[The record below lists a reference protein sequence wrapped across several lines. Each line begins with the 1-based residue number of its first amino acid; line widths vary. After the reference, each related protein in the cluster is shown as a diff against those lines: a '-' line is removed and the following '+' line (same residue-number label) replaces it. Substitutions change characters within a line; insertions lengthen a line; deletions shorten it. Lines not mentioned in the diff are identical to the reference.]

1 MIRAYYS
8 SMRRNVRALSWKDEM
23 EGVKG
28 VHFCSAVAVQRVLC
42 KVQDRRG
49 TGDSHSNSVLEQPH

>member
-8 SMRRNVRALSWKDEM
+8 SMRRNVRALCWKDEM

-28 VHFCSAVAVQRVLC
+28 VQLRGAVAVQRVL
-42 KVQDRRG
+42 
-49 TGDSHSNSVLEQPH
+49 